1 MSSPLLTVVLPIRN
15 RSGVRLENCL
25 RSLRW
30 QDGMSNDDIE
40 ILISDFGS
48 SAEHREAV
56 VSVAKTYNARVQY
69 TSVDGL
75 WNRSRALNIGVKR
88 ATGHYTLCTDVDMI
102 MAPTFLRVLMDTQKE
117 LNGRGFLLCQS
128 RDLGPETEGKSI
140 PLDEYDA
147 YLKTTTM
154 RPTYGMGGCQCGE
167 TSWFHSVRG
176 YDEGYTYWGA
186 EDTDMVGRAER
197 DGRIIQWVTDKTAMI
212 HQWHQ
217 TTKYDK
223 PWLVRKNRWRLTL
236 TGWIVR
242 KNRGGWGE

>member
-1 MSSPLLTVVLPIRN
+1 MSAPLLTVVLPIRN

-30 QDGMSNDDIE
+30 QKGLAAVDVDI
-40 ILISDFGS
+40 IISDFGS
-48 SAEHREAV
+48 SSEHRDLV
-56 VSVAKTYNARVQY
+56 VSAAATYGARVQY
-69 TSVDGL
+69 TAVDGL

-88 ATGHYTLCTDVDMI
+88 AKGKFTLCTDVDMV
-102 MAPTFLRVLMDTQKE
+102 MAPTFLRVLMNEQEKLD
-117 LNGRGFLLCQS
+117 GRGFLLCQS
-128 RDLGPETEGKSI
+128 RDLEPDTEGKPI
-140 PLDEYDA
+140 PLDEYDT

-154 RPTYGMGGCQCGE
+154 RPMHGMGGCQCAE
-167 TSWFHSVRG
+167 TTWFHSVHG

-186 EDTDMVGRAER
+186 EDTDMVGRAQR
-197 DGRIIQWVTDKTAMI
+197 DGRVIQWVTEKTAMI
-212 HQWHQ
+212 HQWHP

-242 KNRGGWGE
+242 KNRRGWGE

>member
-1 MSSPLLTVVLPIRN
+1 MSAPLLTVVVPIRN

-30 QDGMSNDDIE
+30 QEGVSRDDVE

-48 SAEHREAV
+48 EPKHREAV
-56 VSVAKTYNARVQY
+56 EQSASTYGARVHH
-69 TSVDGL
+69 TTHDGL

-88 ATGHYTLCTDVDMI
+88 ANGKYTVCTDVDMVF
-102 MAPTFLRVLMDTQKE
+102 APSFLAVLMQEQKR
-117 LNGRGFLLCQS
+117 LDGRGMLLCQS
-128 RDLGPETEGKSI
+128 RDLPQETEGKAVS
-140 PLDEYDA
+140 LEEYDA
-147 YLKTTTM
+147 YVNMTTM
-154 RPTYGMGGCQCGE
+154 RPTHGMGGCQCAQ
-167 TSWFHSVRG
+167 TQWFHSVRG

-186 EDTDMVGRAER
+186 EDTDMVRRAER
-197 DGRIIQWVTDKTAMI
+197 DGRIVEWVTEKTAMV
-212 HQWHQ
+212 HQWHP

-223 PWLVRKNRWRLTL
+223 PWLVRKNKWRLTL

>member
-1 MSSPLLTVVLPIRN
+1 MSTPLLTVVLPIRN

-30 QDGMSNDDIE
+30 QQGLATDDVDI
-40 ILISDFGS
+40 IISDFGS
-48 SAEHREAV
+48 SPEHRDAV
-56 VSVAKTYNARVQY
+56 VSAAATYGARVQY

-88 ATGHYTLCTDVDMI
+88 AKGKFTLCTDVDMV
-102 MAPTFLRVLMDTQKE
+102 MSPTFLRVLMDEQKK
-117 LNGRGFLLCQS
+117 LDGRGFLLCQS
-128 RDLGPETEGKSI
+128 RDLDSDTEGKTI
-140 PLDEYDA
+140 GLDEYEM
-147 YLKTTTM
+147 YLKKTTM
-154 RPTYGMGGCQCGE
+154 RPLHGTGGCQCVE
-167 TSWFHSVRG
+167 TAWFHSVHG

-186 EDTDMVGRAER
+186 EDTDMVRRGQR
-197 DGRIIQWVTDKTAMI
+197 DGRIVQWVTEKTAMI
-212 HQWHQ
+212 HQWHP

-242 KNRGGWGE
+242 KNRRGWGE

>member
-1 MSSPLLTVVLPIRN
+1 MSTPLLTVVLPIRN

-25 RSLRW
+25 RGLRW
-30 QDGMSNDDIE
+30 QEGLSPDNVE

-48 SAEHREAV
+48 APEHRDAV
-56 VSVAKTYNARVQY
+56 VALASAYNARVQY
-69 TSVDGL
+69 TPADGL

-88 ATGHYTLCTDVDMI
+88 AQGRFTLCTDVDMV
-102 MAPTFLRVLMDTQKE
+102 MAPTFLRVLMDTQDE
-117 LNGRGFLLCQS
+117 LGGRGMLLCQS
-128 RDLGPETEGKSI
+128 RDLGPETEGKAI
-140 PLDEYDA
+140 ELADYDSF
-147 YLKTTTM
+147 LRSTSM
-154 RPTYGMGGCQCGE
+154 RPTHGMGGCQCAE
-167 TSWFHSVRG
+167 TNWFHSVRG

-186 EDTDMVGRAER
+186 EDTDMVRRAER

-223 PWLVRKNRWRLTL
+223 PWLVRKNKWRLTL

-242 KNRGGWGE
+242 KNRRGWGE